1 MTDGHEEEEEVGGIC
16 AANDKVARL
25 YQQQRGQRRKR
36 GGLTSPVIHC
46 CVYHLKYLEWKTCTK
61 EVVGVEIFTSP

>member
-36 GGLTSPVIHC
+36 GGLTSPVSNSVLCLSSKISRMENLSKRSC
-46 CVYHLKYLEWKTCTK
+46 W
-61 EVVGVEIFTSP
+61 